1 MGALPKT
8 RMTAE
13 EYLRWAEHEDLG
25 RHELVGG
32 EVVMMSPETLR
43 HVRLKNEI
51 WLTLRNALLRAG
63 SSCEAFGDGVGIRI
77 DRHTVREP
85 DASIQCGPVDQDSLL
100 IDDPVVIV
108 EVVSPSSTRS
118 DTGAKVAEYFRV
130 ASVRHYL
137 IVDPYGASIIHHAR
151 EGDSIRT
158 NILTDGSIELVP
170 PGIAIEVVELLGGAP
185 GFRDEENT

>member
-1 MGALPKT
+1 MGALPKAK
-8 RMTAE
+8 MTAE
-13 EYLRWAEHEDLG
+13 EYLRWSEHQDVG

-32 EVVMMSPETLR
+32 EVVMISPETLR

-51 WLTLRNALLRAG
+51 WLTLRNALRSAG

-77 DRHTVREP
+77 DQHTVREP

-100 IDDPVVIV
+100 IDEPVVVV
-108 EVVSPSSTRS
+108 EVVSLSSIRS
-118 DTGAKVAEYFRV
+118 DSGAKVAEYFRV

-137 IVDPYGASIIHHAR
+137 IIDPYGASIVHHAR
-151 EGDSIRT
+151 EGNSIRT

-170 PGIAIEVVELLGGAP
+170 PGIIVEVVELLGGIP
-185 GFRDEENT
+185 GSRDEENA